1 MTSEEV
7 EDVQRFGRGTL
18 TIESFKL
25 EPEMDGCP
33 KIEWMNFSVQLEG
46 GY

>member
-1 MTSEEV
+1 VTPEEV
-7 EDVQRFGRGTL
+7 EEVQRFGRGTL

-25 EPEMDGCP
+25 APGRDGCP
-33 KIEWMNFSVQLEG
+33 KMESMGFSVHLEG